1 MVVHVQS
8 ARADAVIRA
17 EVEVELRG
25 EHGYLSVADWP
36 LLPFYGC
43 MCGAY
48 LAMGIVWLVL
58 CARHWRDLLRIQV
71 GNFFL
76 QKFVQ
81 KGGENTQKS
90 FFYKNS

>member
-71 GNFFL
+71 GNFFCRNL
-76 QKFVQ
+76 CKR
-81 KGGENTQKS
+81 GGEIRKKS
-90 FFYKNS
+90 FKIKNS